1 MKHLWNVEK
10 GSSGERVVT
19 SSEGHSLFEGPL
31 QGTSLRNQLLSPS
44 SPSFDLVLGSHWLNP
59 NQSPRDHVLVVYPGY
74 LREREDLEG
83 QIHMLFKKDFYP
95 NTLILKYCLCQL
107 YHFLRPFY
115 LNSID
120 ASICS
125 HQ

>member
-59 NQSPRDHVLVVYPGY
+59 TRSQRKKSRIRGVNEDTEPRMTSRTQAV
-74 LREREDLEG
+74 
-83 QIHMLFKKDFYP
+83 
-95 NTLILKYCLCQL
+95 LILERNLLPKMRLAS
-107 YHFLRPFY
+107 FLKEEELGISLPPAPVVS
-115 LNSID
+115 LLP
-120 ASICS
+120 C
-125 HQ
+125 